1 MSTFSAPV
9 EKPTSRIKT
18 AKRLRGLRVPIAL
31 VFPFLQAA
39 SMTVLCTVK
48 EKPMTAAARKY
59 PYVPPTPTPCPTSSQ
74 PLPPSE
80 LQPQLDNIFIDA
92 LVQASSCWR
101 HASRSSPNYTLLS
114 NTAHLYHKPRRRQ
127 IYDAGRQARNIHRN
141 CAPSRSPVLQKPLT
155 REEYMSML
163 DFYREPFSTQA
174 MFLEPEMSQLPPILY
189 APRAGASKPLWD
201 EVVVPKLTSLPQ
213 DSPVLDPDKDQE
225 QCTLS
230 VQEEEGIS
238 RPEEPAL
245 IGVAGQSPEL
255 PPSTDPEIRSLHH
268 PDLSNFVKVL
278 HRDDCTHE
286 EAFKAYSKL
295 PSPGVS
301 LLSYKTI
308 RLLFRRLSA
317 MERKDKDSQLRY
329 LSVVDDMKACDFP
342 LKEEEWNSAIAFC
355 GQCFARIT
363 AAEVESALRTW
374 KEMEQEACVKSGNVT
389 FNILFDMAAKAG
401 KFVLAEMI
409 LTEMEARQL
418 SINRYARVG
427 FIYYHGLRGD
437 GDGVRNAYREFVE
450 AGEIVDTVVMNCVIA
465 SLIRAGE
472 PSAAEQVYERMK
484 RMLAKHTGHRI
495 PSLNWKERRDL
506 GRLLE
511 RVAQQFRNQPS
522 KLQQVRDEQFL
533 APDLHTYAIF
543 VEHHATKSGEL
554 RRIATLLTEMQHLGI
569 QMHGRIFL
577 KLFKGF
583 AYNGGLK
590 YTTWTKTRLESVWNS
605 LLDILDQETEVEVR
619 IMKWMVIWS
628 VRAFERCAGRERTLE
643 VWEELRRRWKPERGE
658 MEEVMGM
665 LRDILKVGG
674 EG

>member
-1 MSTFSAPV
+1 
-9 EKPTSRIKT
+9 
-18 AKRLRGLRVPIAL
+18 
-31 VFPFLQAA
+31 
-39 SMTVLCTVK
+39 
-48 EKPMTAAARKY
+48 
-59 PYVPPTPTPCPTSSQ
+59 
-74 PLPPSE
+74 
-80 LQPQLDNIFIDA
+80 
-92 LVQASSCWR
+92 
-101 HASRSSPNYTLLS
+101 
-114 NTAHLYHKPRRRQ
+114 
-127 IYDAGRQARNIHRN
+127 
-141 CAPSRSPVLQKPLT
+141 
-155 REEYMSML
+155 MSML

-174 MFLEPEMSQLPPILY
+174 MFPEPEMSQLPPMLY

-201 EVVVPKLTSLPQ
+201 EIAVPKTRSLPR
-213 DSPVLDPDKDQE
+213 DSPGLDPDKDQE
-225 QCTLS
+225 QYTLS
-230 VQEEEGIS
+230 VQEDEGIS
-238 RPEEPAL
+238 PLEEPPL
-245 IGVAGQSPEL
+245 IGVAGQSPES
-255 PPSTDPEIRSLHH
+255 PPLADPEIWSFHRPGLR
-268 PDLSNFVKVL
+268 NFLQVL

-286 EAFKAYSKL
+286 EAFEAYSKL

-317 MERKDKDSQLRY
+317 MERKDRDSQLRY

-355 GQCFARIT
+355 GQCFARIK

-409 LTEMEARQL
+409 LTEMEARKL

-427 FIYYHGLRGD
+427 LIYYHGLRGD
-437 GDGVRNAYREFVE
+437 GDGVRTAYREFVE

-484 RMLAKHTGHRI
+484 RMLAKHTGHSI

-511 RVAQQFRNQPS
+511 RVAQQFKNQPS

-543 VEHHATKSGEL
+543 VEHHATKTGEL

-569 QMHGRIFL
+569 PMHGRIFL

-583 AYNGGLK
+583 AYNGGLR
-590 YTTWTKTRLESVWNS
+590 YTSWTKTRLESVWNS
-605 LLDILDQETEVEVR
+605 LLEILDQETEVEVR

-643 VWEELRRRWKPERGE
+643 IWEELRRRWKPGKGE
-658 MEEVMGM
+658 GEEVMGM

>member
-9 EKPTSRIKT
+9 EGPTSQIKP
-18 AKRLRGLRVPIAL
+18 AKRLRGFRVPIAL

-39 SMTVLCTVK
+39 GMTLLCTVK
-48 EKPMTAAARKY
+48 EKPMIAAARKY
-59 PYVPPTPTPCPTSSQ
+59 PYVPPTSTPCPASSQ
-74 PLPPSE
+74 PLSPSE
-80 LQPQLDNIFIDA
+80 LQPQLGNIFIDA
-92 LVQASSCWR
+92 LVQASSCR
-101 HASRSSPNYTLLS
+101 QHAPRASANYTTLS
-114 NTAHLYHKPRRRQ
+114 NSTHLYHKPRRRQ
-127 IYDAGRQARNIHRN
+127 IYGAGRQTRDIHRN
-141 CAPSRSPVLQKPLT
+141 CAPPRSPVLQKPLT

-174 MFLEPEMSQLPPILY
+174 VFPEPEPPQLPPMLY
-189 APRAGASKPLWD
+189 APRAGASKPRWD
-201 EVVVPKLTSLPQ
+201 EIAVLDTPCPPRN
-213 DSPVLDPDKDQE
+213 SPPLDPDKDRDQY
-225 QCTLS
+225 TLGMR
-230 VQEEEGIS
+230 EEEVTS
-238 RPEEPAL
+238 PLEEPPL
-245 IGVAGQSPEL
+245 IGVAGQPSEV
-255 PPSTDPEIRSLHH
+255 PPATDPCNRSCHH
-268 PDLSNFVKVL
+268 PALRDFIRTL

-286 EAFKAYSKL
+286 EAFEAYSKL

-301 LLSYKTI
+301 HLSYKKI

-317 MERKDKDSQLRY
+317 MEKKDKDSQLRY
-329 LSVVDDMKACDFP
+329 LSVVDDMKACDLP
-342 LKEEEWNSAIAFC
+342 LRQEEWNSAIAFC
-355 GQCFARIT
+355 GQCFARIK

-409 LTEMEARQL
+409 LAEMEARKL

-484 RMLAKHTGHRI
+484 LMLAKHTGHRI

-511 RVAQQFRNQPS
+511 RVAHQFKNQPS

-543 VEHHATKSGEL
+543 VEHHATKTGEL
-554 RRIATLLTEMQHLGI
+554 RCIATLLTEMQHLGI
-569 QMHGRIFL
+569 PMHGRIFL

-583 AYNGGLK
+583 AYNGGMR
-590 YTTWTKTRLESVWNS
+590 YTSWTKNRLESVWNS
-605 LLDILDQETEVEVR
+605 LLEILDQESEVEVR
-619 IMKWMVIWS
+619 IMKWMVIWT
-628 VRAFERCAGRERTLE
+628 VKAFERCAGRERTLE
-643 VWEELRRRWKPERGE
+643 IWEELRRRWKPERGE
-658 MEEVMGM
+658 VEEVMGV
-665 LRDILKVGG
+665 LRDILKVGD